1 MRYLL
6 ENKRAGWRT
15 IIRLYALVAGLLL
28 GLVRLVGQEVPPP
41 MDPPR
46 LVNDFAGLLSAKQ
59 LAMLENDLVAYND
72 TTSTQIVVVIVN
84 SLQGMDANY
93 FAYKIGETWGVGQKG
108 RNNGVVLLVKPKTPE
123 SRGQVAIS
131 VGYGLEAVLTDAL
144 SKRIIEQ
151 QIIPFFRNNQYF
163 EGIQSGV
170 KSIMLAATGQYKPM
184 PRKNG
189 NFEGSPWVA
198 LGIIGFM
205 LFSFIVSLAQSRR
218 KRYTLS
224 THDHSD
230 IPFWI
235 LLGSMMAGSGRSRGN
250 SWGSFS
256 SGSGGF
262 RGFGGGSFGG
272 GGASG
277 SW

>member
-1 MRYLL
+1 MKYHL
-6 ENKRAGWRT
+6 ENKIWRLGS
-15 IIRLYALVAGLLL
+15 RLFVLVTGLMISLAQMA
-28 GLVRLVGQEVPPP
+28 GQEVPRP
-41 MDPPR
+41 MSPPR
-46 LVNDFAGLLSAKQ
+46 LVNDFAGLLDANQAATIEK
-59 LAMLENDLVAYND
+59 DLVAYND
-72 TTSTQIVVVIVN
+72 STSTQIVVVIVN

-151 QIIPFFRNNQYF
+151 EIIPFFRNNQYF

-170 KSIMLAATGQYKPM
+170 KAIMLACRGQYKAI

-189 NFEGSPWVA
+189 DFEGSPWFA
-198 LGIIGFM
+198 IGILGFM
-205 LFSFIVSLAQSRR
+205 LFWFFVSLAQSRR
-218 KRYTLS
+218 KRYTIGRNVS
-224 THDHSD
+224 ND

-235 LLGSMMAGSGRSRGN
+235 FWGSMMGGSGRSQDNDWRN
-250 SWGSFS
+250 FS

-262 RGFGGGSFGG
+262 GGFGGGSFGG

>member
-1 MRYLL
+1 MKYHL
-6 ENKRAGWRT
+6 ENKFWRLGS
-15 IIRLYALVAGLLL
+15 RLFVLVTGLMISLAQMA
-28 GLVRLVGQEVPPP
+28 GQEVPRP
-41 MDPPR
+41 MNPPR
-46 LVNDFAGLLSAKQ
+46 LVNDFAGLLDANQ
-59 LAMLENDLVAYND
+59 AATLEKDLVAYND
-72 TTSTQIVVVIVN
+72 STSTQIVVVIVN

-151 QIIPFFRNNQYF
+151 EIIPFFRNNQYF

-170 KSIMLAATGQYKPM
+170 KAIMLASRGQYKAM

-189 NFEGSPWVA
+189 DFEGSPWFA
-198 LGIIGFM
+198 IGILGFM
-205 LFSFIVSLAQSRR
+205 LFWFFVSLAQSRR
-218 KRYTLS
+218 KRYTIGRNVS
-224 THDHSD
+224 ND

-235 LLGSMMAGSGRSRGN
+235 FWGSMMGGSGRSRDN
-250 SWGSFS
+250 DWRNFS

-262 RGFGGGSFGG
+262 GGFGGGSFGG

>member
-1 MRYLL
+1 MKYHL
-6 ENKRAGWRT
+6 ENKIWRLGS
-15 IIRLYALVAGLLL
+15 RLFVLVTGLMISLAQMA
-28 GLVRLVGQEVPPP
+28 GQEVPRP
-41 MDPPR
+41 MSPPR
-46 LVNDFAGLLSAKQ
+46 LVNDFAGLLDANQAATIEK
-59 LAMLENDLVAYND
+59 DLVAYND
-72 TTSTQIVVVIVN
+72 STSTQIVVVIVN

-123 SRGQVAIS
+123 LRGQVAIS

-151 QIIPFFRNNQYF
+151 EIIPFFRNNQYF

-170 KSIMLAATGQYKPM
+170 KAIMLACRGQYKAI

-189 NFEGSPWVA
+189 DFEGSPWFA
-198 LGIIGFM
+198 IGILGFM
-205 LFSFIVSLAQSRR
+205 LFWFFVSLAQSRR
-218 KRYTLS
+218 KRYTIGRNVS
-224 THDHSD
+224 ND

-235 LLGSMMAGSGRSRGN
+235 FWGSMMGGSGRSRDN
-250 SWGSFS
+250 DWRNFS

-262 RGFGGGSFGG
+262 GGFGGGSFGG

>member
-1 MRYLL
+1 MKYHL
-6 ENKRAGWRT
+6 ENKIWRLGS
-15 IIRLYALVAGLLL
+15 RLFVLVTGLMISLAQMA
-28 GLVRLVGQEVPPP
+28 GQEVPRP
-41 MDPPR
+41 MSPPR
-46 LVNDFAGLLSAKQ
+46 LVNDFAGLLDANQAATIEK
-59 LAMLENDLVAYND
+59 DLVAYND
-72 TTSTQIVVVIVN
+72 STSTQIVVVIVN

-151 QIIPFFRNNQYF
+151 EIIPFFRNNQYF

-170 KSIMLAATGQYKPM
+170 KAIMLACRGQYKAI

-189 NFEGSPWVA
+189 DFEGSPWFA
-198 LGIIGFM
+198 IGILGFM
-205 LFSFIVSLAQSRR
+205 LFWFFVSLAQSRR
-218 KRYTLS
+218 KRYTIGRNVS
-224 THDHSD
+224 ND

-235 LLGSMMAGSGRSRGN
+235 FWGSMMGGSGRSRDN
-250 SWGSFS
+250 DWRNFS

-262 RGFGGGSFGG
+262 GGFGGGSFGG

>member
-1 MRYLL
+1 MKYHL
-6 ENKRAGWRT
+6 ENKFWRLGS
-15 IIRLYALVAGLLL
+15 RLFVLVTGLMISLAQMA
-28 GLVRLVGQEVPPP
+28 GQEVPRP
-41 MDPPR
+41 MNPPR
-46 LVNDFAGLLSAKQ
+46 LVNDFAGLLDANQAATIEK
-59 LAMLENDLVAYND
+59 DLVAYND
-72 TTSTQIVVVIVN
+72 STSTQIVVVIVN

-151 QIIPFFRNNQYF
+151 EIIPFFRNNQYF

-170 KSIMLAATGQYKPM
+170 KAIMLACRGQYKAM

-189 NFEGSPWVA
+189 DFEGSPWFA
-198 LGIIGFM
+198 IGILGFM
-205 LFSFIVSLAQSRR
+205 LFWFFVSLAQSRR
-218 KRYTLS
+218 KRYTIGRNVS
-224 THDHSD
+224 ND

-235 LLGSMMAGSGRSRGN
+235 FWGSMMGGSGRSRDN
-250 SWGSFS
+250 DWRNFS

-262 RGFGGGSFGG
+262 GGFGGGSFGG

>member
-1 MRYLL
+1 MKYHL
-6 ENKRAGWRT
+6 ENKIWRLGS
-15 IIRLYALVAGLLL
+15 RLFVLVTGLMISLAQMA
-28 GLVRLVGQEVPPP
+28 GQEVPRP
-41 MDPPR
+41 MNPPR
-46 LVNDFAGLLSAKQ
+46 LVNDFAGLLDANQAATIEK
-59 LAMLENDLVAYND
+59 DLVAYND
-72 TTSTQIVVVIVN
+72 STSTQIVVVIVN

-151 QIIPFFRNNQYF
+151 EIIPFFRNNQYF

-170 KSIMLAATGQYKPM
+170 KAIMLASRGQYKAM

-189 NFEGSPWVA
+189 DFEGSPWFA
-198 LGIIGFM
+198 IGILGFM
-205 LFSFIVSLAQSRR
+205 LFWFFVSLAQSRR
-218 KRYTLS
+218 KRYTIIGRNVS
-224 THDHSD
+224 ND

-235 LLGSMMAGSGRSRGN
+235 FWGSMMGGSGRSRDN
-250 SWGSFS
+250 DWRNFS

-262 RGFGGGSFGG
+262 GGFGGGSFGG

>member
-1 MRYLL
+1 MKYHL
-6 ENKRAGWRT
+6 ENKIWRLGS
-15 IIRLYALVAGLLL
+15 RLFVLVTSLMISLAQMA
-28 GLVRLVGQEVPPP
+28 GQEVPRP
-41 MDPPR
+41 MNPPR
-46 LVNDFAGLLSAKQ
+46 LVNDFVGLLDAGQ
-59 LAMLENDLVAYND
+59 TAILEKDLVAYND
-72 TTSTQIVVVIVN
+72 STSTQIVVVIVN

-151 QIIPFFRNNQYF
+151 EIIPFFRNNQYF

-170 KSIMLAATGQYKPM
+170 KAIMLACRGQYQAM

-189 NFEGSPWVA
+189 DFEGSPWFA
-198 LGIIGFM
+198 IGILGFM
-205 LFSFIVSLAQSRR
+205 LFWFFVSLSQSRR
-218 KRYTLS
+218 KRYTIGRNVS
-224 THDHSD
+224 ND

-235 LLGSMMAGSGRSRGN
+235 FWGSMMGGSGRSRDN
-250 SWGSFS
+250 DWRNFS

-262 RGFGGGSFGG
+262 GGFGGGSFGG